1 MTKWFNLLWK
11 TVFRIC
17 GLILVLLLLLY
28 VFLYI
33 VVPHYYYATAQSD
46 VNHKFEQLYMQ
57 IEGGTL
63 ESAKEQIDLF
73 ESDGNLDVGL
83 VDQEGYVVYAVTNFS
98 EKDRLEENS
107 HWKLIKGETLREE
120 ELQDTQYEGV
130 RDLPKVVRRIQ
141 TVELDGTQYRMVF
154 SWYTKSIRRVERMMS
169 EIFPITCVIMILGAL
184 IGGLFYAKWSTA
196 PLIAVAEKAE
206 RFSGKPDRRKRKKYA
221 SDEIGTLQYGLD
233 MLHEQLQEKVQELE
247 QKNQNLEESMQRIL
261 ELEKVQSDFFAAASH
276 ELKTPIA
283 ASQVMLEGMIQQVG
297 VYQDRE
303 KYLRECRRQMGKLSH
318 LVEELL
324 ELSRLR
330 EEKPQEAEEVD
341 IRCFLERLKQDYA
354 YLA

>member
-33 VVPHYYYATAQSD
+33 VVPHNYYATAQSD

-184 IGGLFYAKWSTA
+184 IGGALLCEMVHGTAHCSGGKSRTVFRKAGSAKT
-196 PLIAVAEKAE
+196 
-206 RFSGKPDRRKRKKYA
+206 
-221 SDEIGTLQYGLD
+221 
-233 MLHEQLQEKVQELE
+233 
-247 QKNQNLEESMQRIL
+247 
-261 ELEKVQSDFFAAASH
+261 
-276 ELKTPIA
+276 
-283 ASQVMLEGMIQQVG
+283 
-297 VYQDRE
+297 
-303 KYLRECRRQMGKLSH
+303 
-318 LVEELL
+318 
-324 ELSRLR
+324 
-330 EEKPQEAEEVD
+330 
-341 IRCFLERLKQDYA
+341 
-354 YLA
+354 

>member
-17 GLILVLLLLLY
+17 GLLLVVLLLLY

-33 VVPHYYYATAQSD
+33 IVPHYYYATAHAD
-46 VNHKFEQLYMQ
+46 VDHKMEQFCEK
-57 IEGGTL
+57 IKGSTL
-63 ESAKEQIDLF
+63 KYAKEQVDLF
-73 ESDGNLDVGL
+73 ESDDNLDVGI
-83 VDQEGYVVYAVTNFS
+83 VDQEGHVVYAVTSFS
-98 EKDRLEENS
+98 ERERLKENPY
-107 HWKLIKGETLREE
+107 WKLVKGATLSEK
-120 ELQDTQYEGV
+120 ELRDTSYRGV
-130 RDLPKVVRRIQ
+130 RDLPKVVRRIRS
-141 TVELDGTQYRMVF
+141 VELDGTPYQVVF
-154 SWYTKSIRRVERMMS
+154 SWYTKSIHRVERMMS

-206 RFSGKPDRRKRKKYA
+206 RFSGKPDRRKRTEYA

-233 MLHEQLQEKVQELE
+233 MLYEQLQEKVQELE
-247 QKNQNLEESMQRIL
+247 QKNQNLEASMQRIL
-261 ELEKVQSDFFAAASH
+261 ELEKVQNDFFAAASH

-283 ASQVMLEGMIQQVG
+283 ASQMMLEGMIQQVG
-297 VYQDRE
+297 VYRDRE

-324 ELSRLR
+324 ELSRLDR
-330 EEKPQEAEEVD
+330 KSVV
-341 IRCFLERLKQDYA
+341 
-354 YLA
+354 